1 MDIVYKNVEQ
11 YNCIL
16 RAYRLARWAN
26 HAWGLLSGEQLA
38 EVWNLCPSMA
48 AFCALLPGYAICKGW
63 IVEGPVGY
71 GVLGPDWAL
80 PREPGGPP
88 ALVVEI
94 GAYGQIRA
102 QLWPGETVLRYEHGE
117 RFAQATVAD
126 GMVVGMDG
134 YLAEPRDWARI
145 GRLLIVAEQPTDV
158 EAEGIREALRNM
170 VAEEQGAQQEFDK
183 YFALTGPE
191 ILAGPE
197 VIGGAKCE

>member
-1 MDIVYKNVEQ
+1 MIIPTGKLEHYACVIK
-11 YNCIL
+11 
-16 RAYRLARWAN
+16 AWRLAGWAS
-26 HAWGLLSGEQLA
+26 HAWGNLKGEQLA
-38 EVWNLCPSMA
+38 EVWNLCPSLA
-48 AFCALLPGYAICKGW
+48 AFSALLPGYAIAKGW

-117 RFAQATVAD
+117 RFAQATVTD
-126 GMVVGMDG
+126 GVVGAEG
-134 YLAEPRDWARI
+134 YLAEPRDWARVA
-145 GRLLIVAEQPTDV
+145 RLLLIAEEPTDL

-170 VAEEQGAQQEFDK
+170 VGDEPTALQEFDR

>member
-1 MDIVYKNVEQ
+1 MIIPTGKLEHYACVIK
-11 YNCIL
+11 
-16 RAYRLARWAN
+16 AWRLAGWAS
-26 HAWGLLSGEQLA
+26 HAWGNLKGEQLA
-38 EVWNLCPSMA
+38 EVWNLCPSLA
-48 AFCALLPGYAICKGW
+48 AFSALLPGYAIAKGW

-117 RFAQATVAD
+117 RFAQATVTD
-126 GMVVGMDG
+126 GVVGAEG
-134 YLAEPRDWARI
+134 YLAEPRDWARVA
-145 GRLLIVAEQPTDV
+145 RLLLIAEEPTDL

-170 VAEEQGAQQEFDK
+170 VGEEPAALGEFDR
-183 YFALTGPE
+183 YFSLTGPE

>member
-1 MDIVYKNVEQ
+1 MTFANRNLDRYACVIK
-11 YNCIL
+11 
-16 RAYRLARWAN
+16 AWRLAGWAS
-26 HAWGLLSGEQLA
+26 HAWGNLTGEQLA

-170 VAEEQGAQQEFDK
+170 VGEEQGAQQEFDK

-197 VIGGAKCE
+197 VIVGRV